1 MLPKHLAFRDT
12 GYIKFQIFLIA
23 FLGMFVSKLTFYAFC
38 LYHFSIIC
46 GLLKPPLLY
55 FCNPSV
61 VGVSFH
67 LLVVLTLFGHF
78 WQKESLLNLP
88 IPLTLSGR
96 GGGGL
101 RCPDDQTHIC
111 HSETSYSMMTK
122 SCDFQRLSLRHVLT
136 KF

>member
-1 MLPKHLAFRDT
+1 MLPLEISI
-12 GYIKFQIFLIA
+12 GYIKFQIFLTA
-23 FLGMFVSKLTFYAFC
+23 FLGIFVSKLTFYAFC

-46 GLLKPPLLY
+46 RLLKPLLLY

-67 LLVVLTLFGHF
+67 RLVLTLFGHF

-88 IPLTLSGR
+88 IPLTLSG
-96 GGGGL
+96 L

-111 HSETSYSMMTK
+111 NSETSYSMMPK
-122 SCDFQRLSLRHVLT
+122 HCDFPCLSVRHVLI